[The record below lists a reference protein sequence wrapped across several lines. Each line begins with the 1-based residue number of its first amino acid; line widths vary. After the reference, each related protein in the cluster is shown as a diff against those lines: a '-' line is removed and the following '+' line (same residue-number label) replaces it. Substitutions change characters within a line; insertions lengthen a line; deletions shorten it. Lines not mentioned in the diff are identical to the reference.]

1 MTTPQYNAL
10 FICTGNSARS
20 QIAEALLNVLSK
32 GRIKAY
38 SAGSHPTGS
47 VHPEAKR
54 LIAEL
59 GYPVDQ
65 LRSKSWSEFAG
76 PDAPKMDFIITVC
89 DSAAGESCPIWPGHP
104 SVAHWGVPDPAATA
118 AGPNAFKDAWL
129 TLRRRIEL
137 LLALPLDKLDTIART
152 QQLKEIALQTSGE
165 TA

>member
-76 PDAPKMDFIITVC
+76 SDAPKMDFIITVC

-104 SVAHWGVPDPAATA
+104 SVAHWGVPDPAAA
-118 AGPNAFKDAWL
+118 AADQHAFKDAWL

-152 QQLKEIALQTSGE
+152 QRLKEIALQTSGE